1 MWIYQFLQDQPPQ
14 HIYPHR
20 SFLRCLDTILY
31 FPSIYLL
38 QFHKKMFVQNY
49 FTSFILILF
58 VGYDK
63 FEKKFANMIEVNP
76 SAISHLLKGRNKP
89 GYDVLVNIAKV
100 FPDISMDWLLTGKGS
115 MSVSPSPANLS
126 LPSVDSEKNK
136 KEIKKETEESPVV
149 TSLASPAVIPDE
161 ITAAL
166 PRTESGKTVKRIV
179 LFFTDGSFEDYLKG

>member
-1 MWIYQFLQDQPPQ
+1 MKERLNELIE
-14 HIYPHR
+14 
-20 SFLRCLDTILY
+20 
-31 FPSIYLL
+31 
-38 QFHKKMFVQNY
+38 KKGL
-49 FTSFILILF
+49 TAT
-58 VGYDK
+58 
-63 FEKKFANMIEVNP
+63 KFANMIEVNP

-115 MSVSPSPANLS
+115 MLVSPSPANLS

-149 TSLASPAVIPDE
+149 TSPASPAVIPDE

>member
-1 MWIYQFLQDQPPQ
+1 
-14 HIYPHR
+14 
-20 SFLRCLDTILY
+20 
-31 FPSIYLL
+31 
-38 QFHKKMFVQNY
+38 
-49 FTSFILILF
+49 
-58 VGYDK
+58 
-63 FEKKFANMIEVNP
+63 
-76 SAISHLLKGRNKP
+76 
-89 GYDVLVNIAKV
+89 
-100 FPDISMDWLLTGKGS
+100 

>member
-1 MWIYQFLQDQPPQ
+1 MKERLNELIE
-14 HIYPHR
+14 
-20 SFLRCLDTILY
+20 
-31 FPSIYLL
+31 
-38 QFHKKMFVQNY
+38 KKGL
-49 FTSFILILF
+49 TAT
-58 VGYDK
+58 
-63 FEKKFANMIEVNP
+63 KFANMIEVNP

-89 GYDVLVNIAKV
+89 GYDVLVNISKV